1 MAETTK
7 KVRVPQAE
15 RTATMR
21 SRLAKAAFEVI
32 KENGFANF
40 RTSAVAK
47 QAGVSQG
54 AQLHHYRTKNDL
66 TLAAMEY
73 AYQRSHRIFK
83 ANIAKFTADEDP
95 VEAVLRDAED
105 FYFSDYFLVA
115 LDILMAGGK
124 NEELR
129 EQQIRLALNSRSTVE
144 HAWIEKLASLGW
156 EQSKAEDILNIS
168 FCLVRGYA
176 IKLLI
181 TDNMSS
187 YQQMIARWK
196 NLVSQLISK

>member
-1 MAETTK
+1 
-7 KVRVPQAE
+7 
-15 RTATMR
+15 MR

-196 NLVSQLISK
+196 NLVSQLISR